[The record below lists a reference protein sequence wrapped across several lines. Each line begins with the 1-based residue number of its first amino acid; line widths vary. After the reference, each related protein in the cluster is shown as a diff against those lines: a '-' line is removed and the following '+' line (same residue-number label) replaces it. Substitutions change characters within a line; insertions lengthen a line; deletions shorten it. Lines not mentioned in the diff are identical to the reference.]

1 MRLALLATVVLSVSG
16 CAMTNDMHNNNFP
29 AVIAVPAPPNLVGTW
44 TGSIGPYLATT
55 KFEKDG
61 TGVMCASWNG
71 RDSLNRIKY
80 DGKEVRYADGS
91 RTSIKSLDDQVL
103 VLRANYYFGADYTLH
118 RDDEM
123 RQAAPYCLEKLKLSG
138 AKMSREEDVHP

>member
-1 MRLALLATVVLSVSG
+1 MRLPLLAAVVLSVSG
-16 CAMTNDMHNNNFP
+16 CSSMITDMQNNNFP
-29 AVIAVPAPPNLVGTW
+29 AVVAVPVPQKLVGIW
-44 TGSIGPYLATT
+44 TGSIGPYLTTT

-80 DGKEVRYADGS
+80 DGKELRYADSS
-91 RTSIKSLDDQVL
+91 RTTIKSLGGQVL

-123 RQAAPYCLEKLKLSG
+123 KQAAPYCVEKLKSLDKNQG
-138 AKMSREEDVHP
+138 